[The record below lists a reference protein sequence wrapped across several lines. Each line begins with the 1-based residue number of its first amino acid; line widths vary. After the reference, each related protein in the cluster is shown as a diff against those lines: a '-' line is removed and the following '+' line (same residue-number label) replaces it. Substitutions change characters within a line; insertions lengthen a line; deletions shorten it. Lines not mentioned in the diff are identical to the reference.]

1 MAKIRFWKWQH
12 TDELGL
18 PRFTRFPI
26 SDRNRREADEP
37 AQGAW
42 PLDAR
47 TPALPNELMRRP
59 PPQ

>member
-18 PRFTRFPI
+18 PGFTRFPI
-26 SDRNRREADEP
+26 SKSKDRKPDDREER
-37 AQGAW
+37 AW
-42 PLDAR
+42 PLER
-47 TPALPNELMRRP
+47 SPQPAADLLRRP